1 VADALKPT
9 LQSHLKSAVEHRDII
24 ARFDRFPYRN
34 AVLGRP
40 NTAQEEDFIKNGPR
54 FGQ

>member
-1 VADALKPT
+1 V
-9 LQSHLKSAVEHRDII
+9 
-24 ARFDRFPYRN
+24 RFGRFPYRN

-40 NTAQEEDFIKNGPR
+40 DTPEEKDFLLKGPR